1 MKIPEIKIC
10 GLTTMKDVRLV
21 LKYKAEYAGVVMFCE
36 KSRRNN
42 TMENA

>member
-10 GLTTMKDVRLV
+10 GLTTMRDVRLV

-42 TMENA
+42 TMENV